1 MRGRLA
7 RALIALAL
15 LAAPVVGLVDA
26 ASSAPEEDRILPAES
41 YTTEKAKAMA
51 KAHLGALRDLNAYIY
66 HCVPWVETEKQSIG
80 FFKPKY
86 LTEDD
91 RYMSIRIFIE
101 QDPSPA
107 FASLDHG
114 NRAASM
120 FSRYVGFLLKT
131 MTKSPEI
138 LPDPRLGGFITILE
152 WRKQD
157 GSEQKGQRPV
167 NETIAVYVP
176 KPVAQEYLS
185 GKLKIDELAHR
196 ARVLGWDGEK
206 ALGQLNLSAWDDNF
220 VYTYKIPN
228 YKLDPEAKCS

>member
-1 MRGRLA
+1 MRGSLA
-7 RALIALAL
+7 RALVALAL
-15 LAAPVVGLVDA
+15 LAAPVLGLVGA
-26 ASSAPEEDRILPAES
+26 ASSAPEEDRILPTES
-41 YTTEKAKAMA
+41 YTTEKAKALS
-51 KAHLGALRDLNAYIY
+51 KTHLGALRELNAFIY

-107 FASLDHG
+107 FASLDHS
-114 NRAASM
+114 NRAAAM

-131 MTKSPEI
+131 MTKSPAI
-138 LPDPRLGGFITILE
+138 LPDPSVGGFITILE

-157 GSEQKGQRPV
+157 GSDPAARPV

-176 KPVAQEYLS
+176 KPLAQEYLS
-185 GKLKIDELAHR
+185 GKLKIDELARR
-196 ARVLGWDGEK
+196 ARIMGWDGEK
-206 ALGQLNLSAWDDNF
+206 ALGELKLPAWDDNF

-228 YKLDPEAKCS
+228 YKADPEAKCS

>member
-1 MRGRLA
+1 LRGSLA
-7 RALIALAL
+7 RAILALAL
-15 LAAPVVGLVDA
+15 FAGPVLGLAGA
-26 ASSAPEEDRILPAES
+26 ASSAPEEDRILPADR
-41 YTTEKAKAMA
+41 YTTEKAKNLA
-51 KAHLGALRDLNAYIY
+51 KAHLGALREVNAYIY

-91 RYMSIRIFIE
+91 RYLSIRIFIE

-107 FASLDHG
+107 FAALDSN
-114 NRAASM
+114 NRAAAM

-131 MTKSPEI
+131 MTKAPGI
-138 LPDPRLGGFITILE
+138 LADPGVGGFITILE

-157 GSEQKGQRPV
+157 GSEQSGRPV
-167 NETIAVYVP
+167 HETIAVYVP

-185 GKLKIDELAHR
+185 GKIKIDELPR
-196 ARVLGWDGEK
+196 RVRIMGWDGEK
-206 ALGQLNLSAWDDNF
+206 ALGQLQIPAWDDNF

-228 YKLDPEAKCS
+228 YKPDADAKCS

>member
-7 RALIALAL
+7 RSVLALAL
-15 LAAPVVGLVDA
+15 LAAPVLGLVGA
-26 ASSAPEEDRILPAES
+26 ASSAPEEDRILPADR
-41 YTTEKAKAMA
+41 YTTEKAKALA
-51 KAHLGALRDLNAYIY
+51 KAHMGALRELNAFIY

-91 RYMSIRIFIE
+91 RYLSIRIFIE

-107 FASLDHG
+107 FASLDHS
-114 NRAASM
+114 NRAAAM

-138 LPDPRLGGFITILE
+138 LPDQRVGGFITILE
-152 WRKQD
+152 WRKE
-157 GSEQKGQRPV
+157 GSEQGGRPV

-176 KPVAQEYLS
+176 KPLAQEYLS
-185 GKLKIDELAHR
+185 GKMKIDELAR
-196 ARVLGWDGEK
+196 QAKVMGWDGEK
-206 ALGQLNLSAWDDNF
+206 ALGELKVPAWEDNF

-228 YKLDPEAKCS
+228 YKAEPEAKCS